1 MPAFFGEAACS
12 NEYAPEYRKPINHVH
27 TAGRRVNVSVA
38 AAVSGDNHRH
48 GIYWML
54 FTMFFFVSMDT
65 VAKYLTGSYSV
76 TQVVWA
82 RYVFH
87 VLLLFVWLGPRLPS
101 TLKTKRMGLQ
111 LARSLLLLLTTFF
124 FFTGLSYMP
133 MVDASVIMFVG
144 PIVLTV
150 LAALMLG
157 ERVRMRRW
165 ASVFVGFVG
174 ALIVIRPGT
183 SMMQP
188 AAVFPFAAACCYA
201 LYQIA
206 TRKLSGFDAP
216 MTTLA
221 YTALVGAVL
230 CIPIAPFFWS
240 WPDAKGWGLM
250 VLVGLVGGIG
260 HFCLIKSLDCAPAAV
275 VAPFG
280 YTSIVW
286 STSLGFLVFSD
297 LPDLWTLAGGAI
309 IISSGIYI
317 LHRERIRGSPV
328 TTAAGSPA
336 VANRI

>member
-1 MPAFFGEAACS
+1 MS
-12 NEYAPEYRKPINHVH
+12 
-27 TAGRRVNVSVA
+27 VSVIDA
-38 AAVSGDNHRH
+38 LSRDNHRH

-54 FTMFFFVSMDT
+54 ITMFLFVSMDT
-65 VAKYLTGSYSV
+65 VAKYLTESYTVS
-76 TQVVWA
+76 QVVWA

-87 VLLLFVWLGPRLPS
+87 VALLFLLLGPRLPA
-101 TLKTKRMGLQ
+101 TLKTKRLGLQ

-165 ASVFVGFVG
+165 LSVLVGFAG

-188 AAVFPFAAACCYA
+188 AAIFPFAAACCYA

-206 TRKLSGFDAP
+206 TRKLSGSDPP

-221 YTALVGAVL
+221 YTALVGAALTLPV
-230 CIPIAPFFWS
+230 APFFWT
-240 WPDAKGWGLM
+240 WPDANGWLLM
-250 VLVGLVGGIG
+250 VLVGLIGGLG

-280 YTSIVW
+280 YTSIIW
-286 STSLGFLVFSD
+286 STSLGFIVFGD
-297 LPDLWTLAGGAI
+297 LPDPWTLTGGAI

-317 LHRERIRGSPV
+317 IHRERLRGGPEIAS
-328 TTAAGSPA
+328 TAPPGGAGGD
-336 VANRI
+336 

>member
-1 MPAFFGEAACS
+1 MSAARA
-12 NEYAPEYRKPINHVH
+12 N
-27 TAGRRVNVSVA
+27 
-38 AAVSGDNHRH
+38 AVTRDNHRH

-54 FTMFFFVSMDT
+54 LTMFLFVSMDT
-65 VAKYLTGSYSV
+65 VAKYLTGFYSV
-76 TQVVWA
+76 SQIVWA

-87 VLLLFVWLGPRLPS
+87 VALLFLWLGPRLPS
-101 TLKTKRMGLQ
+101 TLRTRRLGLQ

-124 FFTGLSYMP
+124 FFTGLSFMP

-150 LAALMLG
+150 LAALILG
-157 ERVRMRRW
+157 ERIRVRRW
-165 ASVFVGFVG
+165 VSVLVGFVG

-206 TRKLSGFDAP
+206 TRKLAGYDAP
-216 MTTLA
+216 LTTLA

-230 CIPIAPFFWS
+230 CVPIAPFAWT
-240 WPDAKGWGLM
+240 WPDLEGWFLM
-250 VLVGLVGGIG
+250 VLVGLIGGLG

-286 STSLGFLVFSD
+286 STSLGFLVFGD
-297 LPDLWTLAGGAI
+297 LPDGWTLTGGAI
-309 IISSGIYI
+309 IIASGIYI
-317 LHRERIRGSPV
+317 LHRERVRGASKAAPLP
-328 TTAAGSPA
+328 AGSDGD
-336 VANRI
+336 RISGSE

>member
-1 MPAFFGEAACS
+1 MSA
-12 NEYAPEYRKPINHVH
+12 
-27 TAGRRVNVSVA
+27 SVA
-38 AAVSGDNHRH
+38 EALSRDNHRH

-54 FTMFFFVSMDT
+54 LTMFMFVSMDT
-65 VAKYLTGSYSV
+65 VAKYLTESHAV
-76 TQVVWA
+76 AQVVWA
-82 RYVFH
+82 RYLFH
-87 VLLLFVWLGPRLPS
+87 VALLFVWLGPRLPA
-101 TLKTKRMGLQ
+101 TLKTRRLGLQ

-124 FFTGLSYMP
+124 YFTGLSFMP
-133 MVDASVIMFVG
+133 MVDASVIMFIG

-165 ASVFVGFVG
+165 ISVLVGFAG

-183 SMMQP
+183 STMQP
-188 AAVFPFAAACCYA
+188 AAIFPFAAACCYA

-206 TRKLSGFDAP
+206 TRKLSGFDP
-216 MTTLA
+216 PLTTLA
-221 YTALVGAVL
+221 YTALVGTALTLPV
-230 CIPIAPFFWS
+230 APFFWT
-240 WPDAKGWGLM
+240 WPDANGWMLM
-250 VLVGLVGGIG
+250 VLVGLFGGLG

-286 STSLGFLVFSD
+286 STTFGFAVFGD

-317 LHRERIRGSPV
+317 IHRERLRGSAKV
-328 TTAAGSPA
+328 AATAPPGGAGGG
-336 VANRI
+336 